1 MKDPAGGVCKEEAAE
16 EEEEGGRREE
26 DRSPRGG
33 SGGGPGCRIEDLR
46 KVNSAEKRS
55 IIVFLEQPPALQLE
69 VFSSRWTCCKLWR
82 LFKGSCLSGNL
93 TTVDG

>member
-69 VFSSRWTCCKLWR
+69 AHVYLGTSPQWMA
-82 LFKGSCLSGNL
+82 
-93 TTVDG
+93 DQ